1 MLITTE
7 RIPRVYLRSYL
18 IQVFNII
25 CFSPSTFLLAVILPQ
40 SSYLKGYQLIQLF
53 FGFWCFHWLLYHWWW
68 WAYRIGLGE
77 VALPS
82 FWTALFHD
90 NLLIPNPPM
99 WLFLTE
105 AILGALMGLYTFFIP
120 HRTRDLIP
128 TIGWLYTVY
137 VNASICSYLN
147 LQTPVILAIGII
159 IIGCCF
165 GLAIWNT
172 KRSGFIKQIKANSNS
187 QNHEHS
193 RKLNCTIS

>member
-1 MLITTE
+1 
-7 RIPRVYLRSYL
+7 
-18 IQVFNII
+18 
-25 CFSPSTFLLAVILPQ
+25 
-40 SSYLKGYQLIQLF
+40 
-53 FGFWCFHWLLYHWWW
+53 
-68 WAYRIGLGE
+68 
-77 VALPS
+77 
-82 FWTALFHD
+82 
-90 NLLIPNPPM
+90 M

-187 QNHEHS
+187 QNHEDSSSLTAQFHNFIHLEIFKPPWIYLVIACIIS
-193 RKLNCTIS
+193 TYFITIYFPATGTLIALIPWYFIPLFYFFHQCVVNFQKTKTEKRILLGVAFTFIIFAIFLVFLFES